1 MKHFFCI
8 LLIAALTL
16 CIFVGCNDST
26 GTSSTAAT
34 ASTMESAA
42 ETTAAATETT
52 TEAAT
57 DTTAETTAAAAE
69 TTTEAATDTTAEAP
83 ATQPASL
90 GNSSELLEGLTL
102 EDAAIVID
110 GVLYKSEDPYSLL
123 VENGWDFS
131 FEDYNIDEDYVLNK
145 GEYIYSTV
153 HLKNPTKYGDKYA
166 NPEITIGFINNADTV
181 KPLKECSIHGIEV
194 DGSHGFRR
202 FEDDPSGEVSCYD
215 FEIIKGLRRGSSM
228 EDVKAAWGEPEDVY
242 VADGDDY
249 HYEQLTYQGDH
260 VTYKL
265 KVFTKPEI
273 GLQGVSISD
282 TRNWTR

>member
-42 ETTAAATETT
+42 ETTAAAAETT

-57 DTTAETTAAAAE
+57 DTTAETT
-69 TTTEAATDTTAEAP
+69 

-123 VENGWDFS
+123 VENGWDFD

-153 HLKNPTKYGDKYA
+153 HLKNPTKYGDEYA

-194 DGSHGFRR
+194 EGSYGFRR
-202 FEDDPSGEVSCYD
+202 FEDDPNGEVSCYD

-228 EDVKAAWGEPEDVY
+228 KDVKAAWGEPEDVY

>member
-1 MKHFFCI
+1 MKRFFCT
-8 LLIAALTL
+8 LLIAALML
-16 CIFVGCNDST
+16 CVFAGCSDASD
-26 GTSSTAAT
+26 TSSTASTEGTA
-34 ASTMESAA
+34 ASTTESMA
-42 ETTAAATETT
+42 ETT
-52 TEAAT
+52 
-57 DTTAETTAAAAE
+57 TAAAAAE
-69 TTTEAATDTTAEAP
+69 TTTEPAADTTAEAP
-83 ATQPASL
+83 ATQPASP
-90 GNSSELLEGLTL
+90 GNGTELLEGLAL

-123 VENGWDFS
+123 VENGWDFD

-145 GEYIYSTV
+145 GEYIYATV
-153 HLKNPTKYGDKYA
+153 HLKNPAKYGGDYA

-181 KPLKECSIHGIEV
+181 KALKECSIHGIEV
-194 DGSHGFRR
+194 DGSYGFRR
-202 FEDDPSGEVSCYD
+202 FEDDPNRAVSCYD

-228 EDVKAAWGEPEDVY
+228 EEVKAAWGEPEDVY

-249 HYEQLTYQGDH
+249 HYEQMTYQGDH

-273 GLQGVSISD
+273 GLQGVEISD